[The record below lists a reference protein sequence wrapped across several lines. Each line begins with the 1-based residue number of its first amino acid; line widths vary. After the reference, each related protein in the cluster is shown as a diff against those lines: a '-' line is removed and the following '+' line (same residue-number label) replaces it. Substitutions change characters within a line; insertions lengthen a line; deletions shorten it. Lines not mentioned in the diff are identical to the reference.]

1 MTSLKDSPA
10 TELRLVLSAAGDLW
24 RRGVAIDWLALHV
37 GERRHRIALP
47 KYPFERQSHWA
58 TPRDTAGDVSTP
70 AMIVDATKRDEG
82 IAPDAARIVI
92 PSPVAPPVVQAS
104 TFNAAGVSSQA
115 APSTEPEQRSAM
127 SAVSSSSQR
136 RDRLRREIG
145 QTFEQVAGIEVGPD
159 DASAS
164 FVELG
169 FDSLTLT
176 QVALAIS
183 KAQSVKISFR
193 QLLEDQSSLELLVD
207 FIDAALPPEAA
218 AAPVSA
224 ASAPA
229 PSVPA
234 LPQAAAPIFTPAPTP
249 AAPLFGG
256 YSPMTAPSMTPGSQT
271 LVQTVIDQ
279 QLRLMA
285 QQLAML
291 SGMPIGMAAPQA
303 APIGVVAPTPASA
316 GAGSQNGGSTNGAG
330 AATPSTP
337 QAAEAP
343 SAVATARPTTPH
355 HAPPPTVSE
364 GDQESLTTGPKR
376 EFYDAKKAFGAAPRI
391 TRHVTEDLTPKQ
403 RARLDA
409 FIRRYTA
416 RTKGSK
422 KFTQDNRAHMADP
435 RVATGFRPP
444 VKELVY
450 PIVIQRSSGSRI
462 WDVDGNEYIDVLSG
476 FGSNMFGWSAP
487 FVVEAVKKQLDEGFE
502 IGPQHVLAAEVTQL
516 FRDVTKTDRVAFCN
530 TGSEAV
536 LGAIRVARTT
546 TGRNLIVVF
555 SGSYHG
561 INDEVIVRGNKKG
574 KAFPAA
580 PGILPTTAENVLV
593 LDYGSPESLQTIRDR
608 SSEIA
613 AVIVEAVQSRR
624 PDFQP
629 AEFLRDLRT
638 LTTEKGI
645 VYIWDEIV
653 TGFRAAPGGAQEHF
667 GIQADLGTYGKVVG
681 GGLSIG
687 VIAGKR
693 EFMDAL
699 DGGHWQFGDSSV
711 PEVGVTYFAGTFVR
725 HPLALASARAVLKLV
740 KEKGPALQQGLTA
753 LTSRLAKTLNEWF
766 VANGVPIEIRHFAS
780 VWKTFFTAD
789 IQNTDLLFYMMR
801 DRGIHIYEGFPCFMT
816 MAHTDADIDRV
827 IAAFKESVNE
837 LREGTFM
844 PDNSASRA
852 RFDAKAPPVPGA
864 RLGRDKNGN
873 PAWFVVDPK
882 TGQPTEFT
890 PA

>member
-1 MTSLKDSPA
+1 
-10 TELRLVLSAAGDLW
+10 
-24 RRGVAIDWLALHV
+24 
-37 GERRHRIALP
+37 
-47 KYPFERQSHWA
+47 
-58 TPRDTAGDVSTP
+58 
-70 AMIVDATKRDEG
+70 
-82 IAPDAARIVI
+82 
-92 PSPVAPPVVQAS
+92 
-104 TFNAAGVSSQA
+104 
-115 APSTEPEQRSAM
+115 
-127 SAVSSSSQR
+127 
-136 RDRLRREIG
+136 
-145 QTFEQVAGIEVGPD
+145 
-159 DASAS
+159 
-164 FVELG
+164 
-169 FDSLTLT
+169 
-176 QVALAIS
+176 
-183 KAQSVKISFR
+183 
-193 QLLEDQSSLELLVD
+193 
-207 FIDAALPPEAA
+207 
-218 AAPVSA
+218 
-224 ASAPA
+224 
-229 PSVPA
+229 
-234 LPQAAAPIFTPAPTP
+234 
-249 AAPLFGG
+249 
-256 YSPMTAPSMTPGSQT
+256 
-271 LVQTVIDQ
+271 
-279 QLRLMA
+279 
-285 QQLAML
+285 
-291 SGMPIGMAAPQA
+291 
-303 APIGVVAPTPASA
+303 
-316 GAGSQNGGSTNGAG
+316 
-330 AATPSTP
+330 
-337 QAAEAP
+337 
-343 SAVATARPTTPH
+343 
-355 HAPPPTVSE
+355 
-364 GDQESLTTGPKR
+364 
-376 EFYDAKKAFGAAPRI
+376 
-391 TRHVTEDLTPKQ
+391 
-403 RARLDA
+403 
-409 FIRRYTA
+409 
-416 RTKGSK
+416 
-422 KFTQDNRAHMADP
+422 MADP

-450 PIVIQRSSGSRI
+450 PIVIQKSNGSRI

-487 FVVEAVKKQLDEGFE
+487 FVVDAVKKQLDEGFE

-608 SSEIA
+608 SDEIA

-629 AEFLRDLRT
+629 AEFLRDLRA

-699 DGGHWQFGDSSV
+699 DGGHWQFGDASV

-740 KEKGPALQQGLTA
+740 KERGPALQQGLTA
-753 LTSRLAKTLNEWF
+753 LTTRLAKTLNEWF
-766 VANGVPIEIRHFAS
+766 VANGVPIEIRHFTS

-789 IQNTDLLFYMMR
+789 IQNTDLLFYMLR

-844 PDNSASRA
+844 PDNGASRA
-852 RFDAKAPPVPGA
+852 RFDAKAPPVAGA

-873 PAWFVVDPK
+873 PAWFVIDPK
-882 TGQPTEFT
+882 TGQPKEFT